1 MKILLLNPP
10 IYDFT
15 AYDFWMKP
23 YGLLKVAGYLSVKD
37 VKLYFY
43 DFLDRNKM
51 NTKSDIYG
59 RGKFIYKKVKKPE
72 VFRSIRRYY
81 KRYGLDNTE
90 FINLVKKINPDYV
103 LISTGMTYWYPGVRE
118 VIEIVKKYS
127 NSSKIILGGIYATLL
142 KEHALNLGADYVIEG
157 SDLKK
162 LFDILSIEPN
172 FNSIPRWDFYERLS
186 YGVIRLTR
194 GCIYNCSYCASR
206 IFYKN
211 FEREDFENVI
221 KCMEY
226 FYKNGIRDIVFYDDA
241 LLINFWDNLYVFL
254 KYVEERFGK
263 FFRFHT
269 PNALHARYINEEIAK
284 ILVDMNFESIYLGF
298 ENVRDEWRSITGEKV
313 KRDEMEFAI
322 KCLKES
328 GAKNV
333 TVYIMLGHPLQRIED
348 VYNSIDYISG
358 LNVNI
363 SLAEYSPVPK
373 TKDFKLA
380 MRIANLDENE
390 PLYQNKTAYPIFL
403 WGEEEVN
410 RIKLYRKRVVR
421 KIMA

>member
-1 MKILLLNPP
+1 M
-10 IYDFT
+10 
-15 AYDFWMKP
+15 
-23 YGLLKVAGYLSVKD
+23 
-37 VKLYFY
+37 
-43 DFLDRNKM
+43 
-51 NTKSDIYG
+51 
-59 RGKFIYKKVKKPE
+59 
-72 VFRSIRRYY
+72 
-81 KRYGLDNTE
+81 
-90 FINLVKKINPDYV
+90 
-103 LISTGMTYWYPGVRE
+103 
-118 VIEIVKKYS
+118 
-127 NSSKIILGGIYATLL
+127 
-142 KEHALNLGADYVIEG
+142 
-157 SDLKK
+157 
-162 LFDILSIEPN
+162 
-172 FNSIPRWDFYERLS
+172 
-186 YGVIRLTR
+186 
-194 GCIYNCSYCASR
+194 
-206 IFYKN
+206 
-211 FEREDFENVI
+211 
-221 KCMEY
+221 
-226 FYKNGIRDIVFYDDA
+226 
-241 LLINFWDNLYVFL
+241 
-254 KYVEERFGK
+254 
-263 FFRFHT
+263 
-269 PNALHARYINEEIAK
+269 HARYINEEIAK